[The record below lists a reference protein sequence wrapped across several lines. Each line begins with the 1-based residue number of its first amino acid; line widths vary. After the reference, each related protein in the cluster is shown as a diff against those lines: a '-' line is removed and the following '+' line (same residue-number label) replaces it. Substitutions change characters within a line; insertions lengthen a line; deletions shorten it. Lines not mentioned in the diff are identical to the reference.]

1 MSNPGILNSS
11 GIMPQGDRVL
21 VQVEEIEEVTE
32 GGIVIPLSEKEKH
45 EQAQMAAVL
54 VATGQDAWNDY
65 ERPFAQPGERVLY
78 QRHSGIQLRGKDG
91 MLYRIVNDVDIIA
104 TLEDGVEFHDFHF
117 TEKRVPLGVGH
128 GGVV

>member
-1 MSNPGILNSS
+1 MSSNES
-11 GIMPQGDRVL
+11 GIKPQGDRVL
-21 VQVEEIEEVTE
+21 VRVEEIEEVTE
-32 GGIVIPLSEKEKH
+32 GGIVIPLTERQKH

-54 VATGQDAWNDY
+54 VATGKDAWSDY
-65 ERPFAQPGERVLY
+65 AEPFAAIGDRVLY

-91 MLYRIVNDVDIIA
+91 KLYRMVNDVDILA